1 MVVWNQKLLK
11 ARLSMKEFSNYK
23 FFGYSDSLIEK
34 VIDGAMKKDEASLR
48 KKVRQASTVSNTLS
62 SNIAELDG
70 LLEATFE
77 LRSYP
82 KATRLRLNKISNEI
96 K

>member
-1 MVVWNQKLLK
+1 
-11 ARLSMKEFSNYK
+11 MKEFSNYK